1 MDADA
6 KERIAKSTQ
15 EQAVAAWT
23 HWLNEEVQK
32 KVDAMLAEQDGN
44 LEKALAEMQELKKF
58 VSNPEHI
65 LGAVQTK
72 HGEVAEHVQVN
83 IQMLEII

>member
-23 HWLNEEVQK
+23 HWQNEEVQK

-44 LEKALAEMQELKKF
+44 LEKARAEMQELK
-58 VSNPEHI
+58 
-65 LGAVQTK
+65 
-72 HGEVAEHVQVN
+72 
-83 IQMLEII
+83 

>member
-1 MDADA
+1 MKQSADKEKAMDADA

-44 LEKALAEMQELKKF
+44 LEKALAEMQAFFFL
-58 VSNPEHI
+58 
-65 LGAVQTK
+65 
-72 HGEVAEHVQVN
+72 
-83 IQMLEII
+83 

>member
-32 KVDAMLAEQDGN
+32 KVDGS
-44 LEKALAEMQELKKF
+44 KKF
-58 VSNPEHI
+58 SEK
-65 LGAVQTK
+65 Q
-72 HGEVAEHVQVN
+72 QVKIARKRPLN
-83 IQMLEII
+83 SGQ